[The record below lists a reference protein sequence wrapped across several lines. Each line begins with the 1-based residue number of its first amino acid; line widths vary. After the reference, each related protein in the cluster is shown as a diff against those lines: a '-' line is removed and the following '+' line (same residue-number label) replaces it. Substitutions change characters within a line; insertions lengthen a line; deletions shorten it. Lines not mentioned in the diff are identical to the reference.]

1 MNVLQRKPKRMLK
14 KSTSVV
20 ALSVLTGVSL
30 ILAGALIGQMVLVG
44 AGAALILFT
53 VGISISRRSESPV
66 TYV

>member
-1 MNVLQRKPKRMLK
+1 MNILQRKPKKMLK

-20 ALSVLTGVSL
+20 ALSVLIGVSL
-30 ILAGALIGQMVLVG
+30 VVAGALIGQMVLVG

-53 VGISISRRSESPV
+53 VGISISRRSQSPV